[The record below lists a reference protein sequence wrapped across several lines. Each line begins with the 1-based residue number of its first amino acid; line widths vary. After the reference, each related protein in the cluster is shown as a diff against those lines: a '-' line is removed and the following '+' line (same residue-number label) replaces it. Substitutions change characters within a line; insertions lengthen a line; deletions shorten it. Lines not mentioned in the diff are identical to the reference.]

1 MEGKYLVVYQRGF
14 IGVNTPG
21 LNVET
26 NDKDVINKI
35 IDLRYNNVAA
45 DQKEVS
51 EVYNLNITKIYKT
64 LHEGILTSDKL
75 TLIKAIVSEAI
86 RTFGTNDFDD
96 WLDLQKK
103 SRYFSKHHQNFIID
117 TIRFIK
123 TGKRE
128 TSIRSWQI
136 AVKKELTNSY
146 THVSNNFNFNK
157 EIQDFYRHPAND
169 GKAISV
175 EFNRII
181 CQWLSWRDGHIDL
194 INTLNIL
201 FGRLDH

>member
-26 NDKDVINKI
+26 NDKAVINKI
-35 IDLRYNNVAA
+35 IDLRYNNIIDDKDSA
-45 DQKEVS
+45 

-64 LHEGILTSDKL
+64 LNEGILSNDRL
-75 TLIKAIVSEAI
+75 TIIKAIVSEAV

-96 WLDLQKK
+96 WVDLQKK
-103 SRYFSKHHQNFIID
+103 SRYFSKHHQSFIID

-128 TSIRSWQI
+128 TSIRTWQI
-136 AVKKELTNSY
+136 AVKKELTNSH
-146 THVSNNFNFNK
+146 THVSNNPGFNK
-157 EIQDFYRHPAND
+157 EIQDFYRYPAID
-169 GKAISV
+169 GKPISV
-175 EFNRII
+175 ELNRII
-181 CQWLSWRDGHIDL
+181 TQWLSWRDGYIDL

-201 FGRLDH
+201 FGRLN

>member
-1 MEGKYLVVYQRGF
+1 MKKILTIIFSTISILSFSQKFYKQISEK
-14 IGVNTPG
+14 N
-21 LNVET
+21 
-26 NDKDVINKI
+26 INKE
-35 IDLRYNNVAA
+35 R
-45 DQKEVS
+45 
-51 EVYNLNITKIYKT
+51 LNTAKNFIQEY
-64 LHEGILTSDKL
+64 L
-75 TLIKAIVSEAI
+75 
-86 RTFGTNDFDD
+86 
-96 WLDLQKK
+96 KK
-103 SRYFSKHHQNFIID
+103 CENKNYSKFQNFIID

-136 AVKKELTNSY
+136 AVKKELTNSH
-146 THVSNNFNFNK
+146 THVSNKFNFNK

-169 GKAISV
+169 GKVISV

-201 FGRLDH
+201 FGRLDR